1 MLPRL
6 AFILVLALGVA
17 FEPKPTPV
25 LTPTPQPSPQPTT
38 GPVRIVFGLTA
49 ISVALVLAAAAARW
63 VVVSCPRRRASRQQQ
78 QEDPEVG
85 VQVTACRTSSHNLYS
100 RPQPLGSLGS
110 DVVAWDRV
118 PLTPPHQ

>member
-6 AFILVLALGVA
+6 AFILMLALGVA

-25 LTPTPQPSPQPTT
+25 LTPTPQPTFQPTT

-49 ISVALVLAAAAARW
+49 ISVVLVLAAATARW
-63 VVVSCPRRRASRQQQ
+63 VVVSCPRRRASQQQ
-78 QEDPEVG
+78 DPEVG
-85 VQVTACRTSSHNLYS
+85 VQVTTCRTSSQYVCSN
-100 RPQPLGSLGS
+100 PQPLGSLGS

-118 PLTPPHQ
+118 PLTQRQ

>member
-6 AFILVLALGVA
+6 AFILMLALGVA

-49 ISVALVLAAAAARW
+49 ISVALVLAAAQPWSPATHCLFPAAARAHAEALFLLGHHMSREPSFEAVAGIW
-63 VVVSCPRRRASRQQQ
+63 VDLWVQLVMPHLVKRA
-78 QEDPEVG
+78 
-85 VQVTACRTSSHNLYS
+85 
-100 RPQPLGSLGS
+100 
-110 DVVAWDRV
+110 
-118 PLTPPHQ
+118 